1 MDVTTNQ
8 KKPDMK
14 THASIS
20 FVALLALAVSAG
32 AQPADDVAASA
43 AAREIAGTVLEEASA
58 RETAV
63 VQVPGS
69 VAAVSDSVTATVT
82 LSAIDATTREITFTR
97 EDGRSDVMT
106 AGPGVANFAQL
117 AVGDQV
123 VVTCTEAVAVYL
135 SPAEA
140 PETFIAAG
148 IVREENGAKP
158 GGALLAQGQVTA
170 RVLELDRETRRAKLL
185 LPGDETRTI
194 TVRDGIDLSPVQAGD
209 MVAVAISKAL
219 AISVEKP

>member
-1 MDVTTNQ
+1 
-8 KKPDMK
+8 MK
-14 THASIS
+14 NLAIIA
-20 FVALLALAVSAG
+20 FVGLLVPGTPAG
-32 AQPADDVAASA
+32 AQQADDVAASA

-69 VAAVSDSVTATVT
+69 VAAVSDSVTVAVT
-82 LSAIDATTREITFTR
+82 LSAIDAATREITFVR
-97 EDGRSDVMT
+97 EDGRSDVLT
-106 AGPGVANFAQL
+106 AGPGVANFDQL

>member
-1 MDVTTNQ
+1 
-8 KKPDMK
+8 MK
-14 THASIS
+14 NLAIIA
-20 FVALLALAVSAG
+20 FVGLLVPGTPAG
-32 AQPADDVAASA
+32 AQQADDVAASA

-69 VAAVSDSVTATVT
+69 VAAVSDSVTVAVT

>member
-1 MDVTTNQ
+1 
-8 KKPDMK
+8 MK
-14 THASIS
+14 NLAIIA
-20 FVALLALAVSAG
+20 FVGLLVPGTPAG
-32 AQPADDVAASA
+32 AQQADDVAASA

-69 VAAVSDSVTATVT
+69 VAAVSDSVTAAVT
-82 LSAIDATTREITFTR
+82 LSAIDAATREITFVR
-97 EDGRSDVMT
+97 EDGRSDVLT
-106 AGPGVANFAQL
+106 AGPGVANFDQL

>member
-1 MDVTTNQ
+1 
-8 KKPDMK
+8 MK
-14 THASIS
+14 NLAIIA
-20 FVALLALAVSAG
+20 FVGLLVPGTPAG
-32 AQPADDVAASA
+32 AQQADDVAASA

-148 IVREENGAKP
+148 IVREENGAEP

>member
-1 MDVTTNQ
+1 
-8 KKPDMK
+8 MK
-14 THASIS
+14 NLAIIA
-20 FVALLALAVSAG
+20 FVGLLVPGTPAG
-32 AQPADDVAASA
+32 AQQADDVAASA

>member
-1 MDVTTNQ
+1 M
-8 KKPDMK
+8 
-14 THASIS
+14 
-20 FVALLALAVSAG
+20 
-32 AQPADDVAASA
+32 
-43 AAREIAGTVLEEASA
+43 
-58 RETAV
+58 
-63 VQVPGS
+63 PGS